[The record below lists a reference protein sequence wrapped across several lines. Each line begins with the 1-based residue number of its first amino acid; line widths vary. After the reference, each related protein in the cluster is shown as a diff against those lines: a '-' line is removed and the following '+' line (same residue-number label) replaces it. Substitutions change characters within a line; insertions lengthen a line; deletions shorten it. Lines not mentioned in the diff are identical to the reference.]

1 MISLG
6 ALAAARSLR
15 ASPSATMHRVAM
27 VAATRACAAPPPVTG
42 RASRSTSRSTPRV
55 SDAGR
60 AVRAHRLRSLFTC
73 ATPRRSPVARASP
86 SSAPASPSRA
96 DSGTTASS
104 SAPWSDAEGDALR
117 AHYAREGWLVV
128 RAVAD
133 ARLVADLQTA
143 ADALQAE
150 ASTLETSRRDRG
162 VFFEVQSASGRKR
175 ESAVYPG
182 ALPQG
187 HVPVQAPR
195 RVSSWWFRSCRRRR
209 RRTVGVPGIL
219 SCAVDQINFK
229 PPRVGTG
236 FPWHQ
241 DASFLKPL
249 ARERFDAHGG
259 VNVVVALT
267 RLTSTTEV
275 SRFSAGR
282 TCAARRALRDAYDT
296 SSASDALG
304 LFDESKR
311 VVPALDPGDAVFFH
325 PLLAHGSGPGESR
338 AKEARRHALVRESG
352 ETQCGGRS
360 GSNICTVVF
369 FSFSGARRRL
379 AIRCLDS
386 ILLEA
391 TPSARSS
398 SAHPRRVLVSFAHS
412 ATARTALTQPL

>member
-1 MISLG
+1 
-6 ALAAARSLR
+6 
-15 ASPSATMHRVAM
+15 MHRVAM

-60 AVRAHRLRSLFTC
+60 AVRAHRLRSLSSC

-182 ALPQG
+182 ALRKVTSPSKR
-187 HVPVQAPR
+187 HVAFR
-195 RVSSWWFRSCRRRR
+195 RLVDSEAVAAVARDCAASR
-209 RRTVGVPGIL
+209 GIL

-259 VNVVVALT
+259 VNVVVALDPSDVDNGGFAVLGGT
-267 RLTSTTEV
+267 HARGEARARSRTPTTPP
-275 SRFSAGR
+275 
-282 TCAARRALRDAYDT
+282 ARRTLWVSST
-296 SSASDALG
+296 SPNAS
-304 LFDESKR
+304 SR
-311 VVPALDPGDAVFFH
+311 RSRPGDAVFFH
-325 PLLAHGSGPGESR
+325 PLLAHGSGPNES
-338 AKEARRHALVRESG
+338 E
-352 ETQCGGRS
+352 
-360 GSNICTVVF
+360 
-369 FSFSGARRRL
+369 RRRGIATL
-379 AIRCLDS
+379 WYVSRGTRENQGTIRIEHMYRRILQLTFRVRVDASRFDS
-386 ILLEA
+386 SRFDSSRRTRPRVLL
-391 TPSARSS
+391 R
-398 SAHPRRVLVSFAHS
+398 HPRRVLVSFAHS
-412 ATARTALTQPL
+412 ATARPALTQPL

>member
-182 ALPQG
+182 ALRKVTSPSKR
-187 HVPVQAPR
+187 HVAFR
-195 RVSSWWFRSCRRRR
+195 RMVDSEAVAAVAAELC
-209 RRTVGVPGIL
+209 GVPGIL

-259 VNVVVALT
+259 VNVVVALDASDVDNGGFAVLGGT
-267 RLTSTTEV
+267 HVRGE
-275 SRFSAGR
+275 A
-282 TCAARRALRDAYDT
+282 RALRDAYDT
-296 SSASDALG
+296 SGASDALG

-325 PLLAHGSGPGESR
+325 PLLAHGSGPN
-338 AKEARRHALVRESG
+338 ESG
-352 ETQCGGRS
+352 
-360 GSNICTVVF
+360 
-369 FSFSGARRRL
+369 RRR
-379 AIRCLDS
+379 RV
-386 ILLEA
+386 A
-391 TPSARSS
+391 T
-398 SAHPRRVLVSFAHS
+398 LWYVSRGE
-412 ATARTALTQPL
+412 T